1 MSVRSPVSDR
11 MSDTIDHPTES
22 GIESNSIEP
31 DSEIDSLADKPLSKS
46 NPMIAGYS
54 VSATAEG
61 EKTSTGAISSIVAT
75 ICLNLMMLWQ
85 SRLVMKP
92 MHS

>member
-1 MSVRSPVSDR
+1 MSVSSPVSDR
-11 MSDTIDHPTES
+11 ISDTIDHSTES

-46 NPMIAGYS
+46 NPMIAGSS
-54 VSATAEG
+54 VSAIAEG
-61 EKTSTGAISSIVAT
+61 EMTSNGATNTIVT
-75 ICLNLMMLWQ
+75 NICLNLMVLWQ